1 MTCVVSLVR
10 GARPLARLW
19 VVVAVVLA
27 ASCSPKRPVEP
38 VPVNPPQPPPR
49 ELPSPNREVV
59 GEFARRG
66 IDAREAEEGVVIYLP
81 TVYLFAFNSA
91 AVEPDA
97 GKQLRQIAE
106 LLNSSFLTGRRIII
120 EGHADGIG
128 AEAYNRTLSDKRAE
142 AVMGE
147 LVAAG
152 VQRDRLA
159 KRAFGKERPLEPNK
173 RPDGSDNPEGR
184 ARNRRVALIVE
195 NPKS

>member
-1 MTCVVSLVR
+1 MALA
-10 GARPLARLW
+10 GACAT
-19 VVVAVVLA
+19 
-27 ASCSPKRPVEP
+27 KQPVEP
-38 VPVNPPQPPPR
+38 VPVNVPQPPER
-49 ELPSPNREVV
+49 ELPGPNREVV
-59 GEFARRG
+59 GEFTRRG

-97 GKQLRQIAE
+97 SKQLRQIAE
-106 LLNSSFLTGRRIII
+106 LLNASFLNGRRIIV

-128 AEAYNRTLSDKRAE
+128 AEAYNKTLSDKRAE
-142 AVMGE
+142 AVVSE

-152 VQRDRLA
+152 VERGRLTR
-159 KRAFGKERPLEPNK
+159 RAFGKERPLEPNK